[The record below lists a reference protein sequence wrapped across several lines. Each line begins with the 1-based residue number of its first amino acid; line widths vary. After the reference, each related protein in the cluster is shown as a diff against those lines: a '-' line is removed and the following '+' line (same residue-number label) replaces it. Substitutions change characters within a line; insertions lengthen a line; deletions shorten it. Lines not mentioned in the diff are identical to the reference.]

1 MRRAR
6 QREESP
12 MRIEVVRSGGFAGIA
27 RRAAVDTAGRADG
40 PRLES
45 LARAALAAPPPSGRP
60 VPDGFGYDITVDSR
74 TVHCADPHLTAAQRQ
89 LIAAVLGEGG

>member
-1 MRRAR
+1 
-6 QREESP
+6 

-27 RRAAVDTAGRADG
+27 RRAAVDTADRPDG

-60 VPDGFGYDITVDSR
+60 VPDGFTYDITAGDR
-74 TVHCADPHLTAAQRQ
+74 HVHCSDPHLTAAQRQ
-89 LIAAVLGEGG
+89 LITAVLGEGA